1 MSISPH
7 ADIPLVYD
15 PGDAIQIDW
24 GEATAY
30 IDGCKTKIYFFCGR
44 LCYSC
49 AIFVQAF
56 YSQNKE
62 SFLEAQQKIRRIFD
76 ADYKRLDRRKKAQE
90 RNNVVIM
97 SVTTMVADFEEVGD
111 YEIPDDTYNPEV
123 LILHEIE
130 LAELREHLAELDD
143 EDRQFL
149 MDCFDS
155 QIGCAAAGE
164 AIGLTKN
171 QAHYKKVK
179 LLEELRKKMK

>member
-1 MSISPH
+1 MKVKCRSPDLRNLETNKQISNSKE
-7 ADIPLVYD
+7 ITTMIKRYE
-15 PGDAIQIDW
+15 DACVMAGLSEEQ
-24 GEATAY
+24 TA
-30 IDGCKTKIYFFCGR
+30 
-44 LCYSC
+44 
-49 AIFVQAF
+49 A
-56 YSQNKE
+56 
-62 SFLEAQQKIRRIFD
+62 IRRIFD

-130 LAELREHLAELDD
+130 LAELREHLSELDD

-149 MDCFDS
+149 LDCFDS